1 MVTLSKIYTRT
12 GDGGHTRLGDMSEV
26 PKTSLR
32 IEAYGCIDELNAIIG
47 LARLVSEPFADV
59 LAQVQN
65 DLFDLGADLCVPS
78 TTNEREGD
86 KLRVQPEHVLYLE
99 QQIDRVNDELQPLKS
114 FVLPGG
120 SEAAARLHIGRTVCR
135 RAEREVWRLAA
146 EEQVGT
152 TVAEY
157 LNRLSDL
164 LFVMA
169 RAAND
174 GGASDVLWEPGQGAH
189 TSSAESV

>member
-1 MVTLSKIYTRT
+1 M
-12 GDGGHTRLGDMSEV
+12 
-26 PKTSLR
+26 
-32 IEAYGCIDELNAIIG
+32 
-47 LARLVSEPFADV
+47 
-59 LAQVQN
+59 
-65 DLFDLGADLCVPS
+65 
-78 TTNEREGD
+78 
-86 KLRVQPEHVLYLE
+86 QPEHVRYLE

-120 SEAAARLHIGRTVCR
+120 SEAAAWLHMGRTVCR

>member
-1 MVTLSKIYTRT
+1 
-12 GDGGHTRLGDMSEV
+12 MSQV
-26 PKTSLR
+26 AKTSLR

-47 LARLVSEPFADV
+47 MIRLATASCADV
-59 LAQVQN
+59 LTRVQN

-78 TTNEREGD
+78 TPNEQEGD

-174 GGASDVLWEPGQGAH
+174 GGATDVLWEPGQGAH
-189 TSSAESV
+189 NSSAESV